1 MMRILVCASTRWLS
15 IIGLLI
21 LALFIPI
28 EVHAV
33 VGDVNLTGLPPNTT
47 ITLTDAKTGQTAE
60 GQTDDKGAVVIPLG
74 GKNWSAGQY
83 TLTARNTSIKETVNL
98 TDGAN
103 KLDFSRLPYSGV
115 RMPGTGHVLE
125 LELGSYFPDGS
136 QKDVGTSFMF
146 RFNYTP
152 PIRLCCDNSR
162 LNIMPY
168 VSFVG
173 VPDMSTPHV
182 KRLDFF
188 GQYQGEVRNASQYGV
203 RAGGK
208 AVAPLGNIGGWTA
221 VGVGMFGIGTEYSSA
236 SVHRFNDV
244 SPEFQFRDVHNFDKA
259 SWGFLFDIQAGLSIR
274 NSRGCFLGIRGGL
287 VPTHDDWL
295 NGRAKFRSHGELGL
309 VGGFTF

>member
-1 MMRILVCASTRWLS
+1 MMRILVCANTRLLS
-15 IIGLLI
+15 VIGLFI
-21 LALFIPI
+21 LALFVPVK
-28 EVHAV
+28 VHAV

-47 ITLTDAKTGQTAE
+47 ITLTDEKTGQTAE
-60 GQTDDKGAVVIPLG
+60 GKTDDKGAVVIPLG
-74 GKNWSAGQY
+74 GKNWGAGRY

-103 KLDFSRLPYSGV
+103 KLDFSRMGYSGV

-125 LELGSYFPDGS
+125 LELGSYFPDGG
-136 QKDVGTSFMF
+136 QKDIGTSFMF

-152 PIRLCCDNSR
+152 PIRLCCDDGP
-162 LNIMPY
+162 LNVMPY

-173 VPDMSTPHV
+173 VPAMSTPDV
-182 KRLDFF
+182 KRLDFH
-188 GQYQGEVRNASQYGV
+188 GQYQGEVRNPSQYGA

-208 AVAPLGNIGGWTA
+208 AVAPLGNIGDWTV
-221 VGVGMFGIGTEYSSA
+221 VGVGQFGIGTEYSSA

-244 SPEFQFRDVHNFDKA
+244 ATPFRNVHNFDKTA
-259 SWGFLFDIQAGLSIR
+259 WGFLFDIQAGLSIR

-295 NGRAKFRSHGELGL
+295 NGRAKFRSNGELGL
-309 VGGFTF
+309 VAGFIF